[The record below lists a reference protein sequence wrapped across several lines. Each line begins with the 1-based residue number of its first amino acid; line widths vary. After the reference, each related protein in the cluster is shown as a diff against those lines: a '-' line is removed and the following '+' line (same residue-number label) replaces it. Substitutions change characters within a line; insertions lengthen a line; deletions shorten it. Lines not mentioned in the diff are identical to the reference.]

1 MMSRPVH
8 LLFSLLMPGGLLFVA
23 ALLLTRYPLLPPSA
37 YDVLPWLPY
46 TIFAVGALLSW
57 RFNRS
62 RILWAMIVLTL
73 MYGALSIYVL
83 GRGNPSGTDAT
94 IFSAIALLLPVNL
107 VIFSV
112 MKERGTTS
120 VTALIWLALILGQ
133 LMIVAAVCQPELAI
147 FARFL
152 RHSFVH
158 SRGIGLARYSQ
169 PAFVAF
175 ALGFLVLVVRFFWS
189 PKPLE
194 GGFFW
199 ALMTLFLGMNA
210 ASTRQTTGLY
220 FATAGLIL
228 LFSLIE
234 MSYHMAFLDELTGL
248 PGRRAFNE
256 AALKL
261 GESYALAMV
270 DVDHFKSFNDTYGHE
285 CGDQV
290 LRMVAIQLAAV
301 TGGGKAFRY
310 GGEEFA
316 IIFPELSA
324 RQAIV
329 YLERL
334 RHTIANSPFIL
345 RGTERRKSS
354 KKSRSKTRQKHA
366 NEVQVTVSIGVANR
380 NQRYEEFD
388 QVTRAADR
396 ALYKAKESGRNCV
409 KA

>member
-1 MMSRPVH
+1 MTSRPVH
-8 LLFSLLMPGGLLFVA
+8 LLFSLLMPGGVLFVA
-23 ALLLTRYPLLPPSA
+23 ALLLTRYPLLPSSA
-37 YDVLPWLPY
+37 YEILPWLPY

-94 IFSAIALLLPVNL
+94 VFSAIALLLPVNL
-107 VIFSV
+107 VIFSF

-120 VTALIWLALILGQ
+120 LAALLWLALILGQ
-133 LMIVAAVCQPELAI
+133 LIIVAAICQPELAI
-147 FARFL
+147 AARFL
-152 RHSFVH
+152 RHSFIH
-158 SRGIGLARYSQ
+158 WRGTGVAHYSQ
-169 PAFVAF
+169 PAFIAF
-175 ALGFLVLVVRFFWS
+175 AAGFLVLVVRFFWS

-228 LFSLIE
+228 LASLIE

-261 GESYALAMV
+261 GENYSLAMV
-270 DVDHFKSFNDTYGHE
+270 DVDHFKDFNDTYGHE

-290 LRMVAIQLAAV
+290 LRM
-301 TGGGKAFRY
+301 
-310 GGEEFA
+310 
-316 IIFPELSA
+316 
-324 RQAIV
+324 
-329 YLERL
+329 
-334 RHTIANSPFIL
+334 IA
-345 RGTERRKSS
+345 
-354 KKSRSKTRQKHA
+354 
-366 NEVQVTVSIGVANR
+366 
-380 NQRYEEFD
+380 D
-388 QVTRAADR
+388 
-396 ALYKAKESGRNCV
+396 
-409 KA
+409 

>member
-1 MMSRPVH
+1 MTSRPVH
-8 LLFSLLMPGGLLFVA
+8 LFFSSLMPGGLLFVA

-83 GRGNPSGTDAT
+83 GRGNPSGTGAT

-112 MKERGTTS
+112 MKERGTTF
-120 VTALIWLALILGQ
+120 VTALLWIGLILGQ
-133 LMIVAAVCQPELAI
+133 LMIVAAVCQPELEV

-158 SRGIGLARYSQ
+158 SRGIGLTRYSQ

-175 ALGFLVLVVRFFWS
+175 ALGFLVLVVRFIWS

-194 GGFFW
+194 SGFFW
-199 ALMTLFLGMNA
+199 TLMTLFLGMNA

-270 DVDHFKSFNDTYGHE
+270 DVDHFKNFNDTYGHE

-290 LRMVAIQLAAV
+290 LSMIAVRLAAV

-316 IIFPELSA
+316 ILFPELSA

-334 RHTIANSPFIL
+334 RHTIANTPFIL

-354 KKSRSKTRQKHA
+354 KKSRSKARHKHP